1 MKITKDTREKIY
13 LFLSILFIYS
23 IILVHCLDSDM
34 FFIVSSGNDI
44 LNGEFYYNP
53 HTQLPLVNQQWLYS
67 VILAL
72 IDNNFGFIGDT
83 VFVLVQDTILFW
95 LTYKLLYKKTND
107 KYMSLISPIILII
120 LTSCYMINVRPQII
134 TVILLLAEYMIL
146 DKYTETNNWKH
157 LLKLIPIL
165 LLFANVHNSIFLYS
179 GIILI
184 PFLIRNHKID
194 WKIVTTGIIMPLFT
208 LCTPYGLDGA
218 LFIFR
223 VFIYNNGW
231 TKNISELQP
240 IPMFSMLGAVFVVVL
255 ISMLV
260 LIYFKKSNKYINFYS
275 TLTLIL
281 LVTAARHFI
290 LMYIPLVLITVV
302 AIQNKPKVKIIP
314 NYMSLVLLFT
324 CSIICF
330 STYAMYN
337 ESSLFEIKNEIEL
350 IEKLD
355 EANIPKDSKIFNN
368 INIGAYLE
376 YYEYNAFIDL
386 RPELYTKPYN
396 NDRLAQYT
404 SVNTDNIVINVD
416 NVKNID
422 NFDYVI
428 LYNNDPLV
436 LMIDNK
442 YSKIIETDKFY
453 VYKVS

>member
-83 VFVLVQDTILFW
+83 IFVLVQDTILFW

-107 KYMSLISPIILII
+107 KYMSLLSPIILII

-146 DKYTETNNWKH
+146 DKYAETNNWKH

-184 PFLIRNHKID
+184 PFLVRNYKID
-194 WKIVTTGIIMPLFT
+194 WKIVITGIIMPLFT

-275 TLTLIL
+275 TLTLVL

-290 LMYIPLVLITVV
+290 LMYIR
-302 AIQNKPKVKIIP
+302 
-314 NYMSLVLLFT
+314 
-324 CSIICF
+324 
-330 STYAMYN
+330 
-337 ESSLFEIKNEIEL
+337 
-350 IEKLD
+350 
-355 EANIPKDSKIFNN
+355 IF
-368 INIGAYLE
+368 G
-376 YYEYNAFIDL
+376 
-386 RPELYTKPYN
+386 
-396 NDRLAQYT
+396 
-404 SVNTDNIVINVD
+404 
-416 NVKNID
+416 
-422 NFDYVI
+422 
-428 LYNNDPLV
+428 
-436 LMIDNK
+436 
-442 YSKIIETDKFY
+442 
-453 VYKVS
+453 